1 MNGKLARTLRLAVVL
16 LFFASGFSGLVYQVA
31 WVRLL
36 TPVFGISAY
45 AISTVLASFM
55 GGLALGSF
63 AFGRFIDRRPDPLRV
78 YGLLEIGIGLYALL
92 VPALFGFT
100 LVVTRFAYGLVGE
113 ASPLLF
119 GLLRAAIAFAILVLP
134 TTLMGATLPVLCK
147 FFIETLDR
155 VGRETGKLYFVNTL
169 GAVVGCATAG
179 FLLIPQLG
187 LVVAIAIAACINL
200 LVGLVALL
208 VHRTVRSAAALPGP
222 ALELESAPSALS
234 RSTRWVVFA
243 FGLSGFTAL
252 LLEVIW
258 TRVLVLVFGSTVY
271 SFAAMLSVFLL
282 GIALGGA
289 LFGKLA
295 DRSKSPYR
303 LLGVMLATI
312 ALIVL
317 AEAAVINYLPETF
330 LRLLAVAGVKDSSLA
345 LIKFVISFA
354 ILFPLTLVSGGTF
367 PVVAKIFTDNLGQTG
382 REIGLV
388 YSVNTL
394 GAIAGA
400 LLGGFAILPLLG
412 MRLGLVLSAWLAL
425 LSGVVTLVISRPAA
439 TRRPLL
445 AGTFAVAALVG
456 TFFLPRWNA
465 ALLSVPVWFQPTLY
479 IGAGGEVNLNEV
491 IGETKNLFYGEG
503 LSDTIIVNESPTE
516 RILSI
521 NGKIIAS
528 TAWEDMVSLKMLGH
542 LPVLVHPG
550 RPRTALN
557 IGLGI
562 GGTVSALASHD
573 DVEHVDG
580 VELEKKVVEANP
592 LFASVNDHILANPK
606 FHMVVADG
614 RNYLSLADRKYD
626 IIVSDPYDPF
636 MTGAGVL
643 NSREHFQLGRR
654 HLNPRGVLVQWVP
667 LYQMRDREYRSL
679 LKTFATVF
687 PHMTVWFAGR
697 SVMLVGTEEKLAL
710 DPAVLRA
717 RMEQPA
723 ARSTLQRLGLD
734 TPERLLPY
742 LLADERS
749 LATYLA
755 DAPLNTDAFPYV
767 EYSSAWAILKLTTGP
782 NLKAMSRY
790 FLSPE
795 EVLAYVIPRAEE
807 KGFDPPSARALLA
820 ANRLGIEGMVESYE
834 GLPEAF
840 QKVTAAVAA
849 SRDPYLAAWLA
860 DMHERAGLAAE
871 RAGNG
876 PIAAAHFEGALRA
889 VPDQFGSLLNLG
901 NLMLVS
907 GDLPRARA
915 LLEQAHRV
923 YPSSAQVEMR
933 LATVYDA
940 LGESARARQ
949 LYESAIA
956 RRPDIPLPVFLLAEH
971 HLNHGDAATAEKL
984 FRDGLAKSPEDV
996 EAREGLARALYEQ
1009 GRIEDA
1015 DHACAALVKDQPGR
1029 TPCRVIQGVIRVR
1042 RGDLPAARTAFLSA
1056 IQANGAD
1063 SEPYFQLARV
1073 DMAQG
1078 RKENAAQSLRRAIE
1092 LGGEAYAQRASMD
1105 ETLAPLIAPRPQ

>member
-1 MNGKLARTLRLAVVL
+1 MNEKRARTLRLAVVL

-63 AFGRFIDRRPDPLRV
+63 AFGRFIDRRPDPLRI

-100 LVVTRFAYGLVGE
+100 FVVTRFAYGLVGE

-208 VHRTVRSAAALPGP
+208 VHRTVRSAVALPGP
-222 ALELESAPSALS
+222 LAEPAERPRSALS
-234 RSTRWVVFA
+234 PSTRWVVFA

-303 LLGVMLATI
+303 LLGVMLASI

-317 AEAAVINYLPETF
+317 AEAACINHLPETF
-330 LRLLAVAGVKDSSLA
+330 LRMLVVAGVKDSSLA

-465 ALLSVPVWFQPTLY
+465 ALLSVPVWFQPGVIQRINPKETLDMGT
-479 IGAGGEVNLNEV
+479 ITSSPTRVNL
-491 IGETKNLFYGEG
+491 G
-503 LSDTIIVNESPTE
+503 
-516 RILSI
+516 
-521 NGKIIAS
+521 
-528 TAWEDMVSLKMLGH
+528 
-542 LPVLVHPG
+542 
-550 RPRTALN
+550 
-557 IGLGI
+557 
-562 GGTVSALASHD
+562 
-573 DVEHVDG
+573 
-580 VELEKKVVEANP
+580 
-592 LFASVNDHILANPK
+592 
-606 FHMVVADG
+606 
-614 RNYLSLADRKYD
+614 
-626 IIVSDPYDPF
+626 
-636 MTGAGVL
+636 
-643 NSREHFQLGRR
+643 
-654 HLNPRGVLVQWVP
+654 
-667 LYQMRDREYRSL
+667 
-679 LKTFATVF
+679 
-687 PHMTVWFAGR
+687 
-697 SVMLVGTEEKLAL
+697 
-710 DPAVLRA
+710 
-717 RMEQPA
+717 
-723 ARSTLQRLGLD
+723 
-734 TPERLLPY
+734 
-742 LLADERS
+742 
-749 LATYLA
+749 
-755 DAPLNTDAFPYV
+755 
-767 EYSSAWAILKLTTGP
+767 
-782 NLKAMSRY
+782 
-790 FLSPE
+790 
-795 EVLAYVIPRAEE
+795 
-807 KGFDPPSARALLA
+807 
-820 ANRLGIEGMVESYE
+820 
-834 GLPEAF
+834 
-840 QKVTAAVAA
+840 
-849 SRDPYLAAWLA
+849 
-860 DMHERAGLAAE
+860 
-871 RAGNG
+871 
-876 PIAAAHFEGALRA
+876 
-889 VPDQFGSLLNLG
+889 
-901 NLMLVS
+901 
-907 GDLPRARA
+907 
-915 LLEQAHRV
+915 
-923 YPSSAQVEMR
+923 
-933 LATVYDA
+933 
-940 LGESARARQ
+940 
-949 LYESAIA
+949 
-956 RRPDIPLPVFLLAEH
+956 
-971 HLNHGDAATAEKL
+971 
-984 FRDGLAKSPEDV
+984 
-996 EAREGLARALYEQ
+996 
-1009 GRIEDA
+1009 
-1015 DHACAALVKDQPGR
+1015 
-1029 TPCRVIQGVIRVR
+1029 
-1042 RGDLPAARTAFLSA
+1042 
-1056 IQANGAD
+1056 
-1063 SEPYFQLARV
+1063 ARV
-1073 DMAQG
+1073 VLTSV
-1078 RKENAAQSLRRAIE
+1078 KVL
-1092 LGGEAYAQRASMD
+1092 
-1105 ETLAPLIAPRPQ
+1105 P